1 MIRVA
6 VIDDDRMLT
15 ESLRGWFAGAADL
28 HLVAVAATVD
38 ELCAVA
44 DVGLDVVVL
53 DLRLKD
59 GSDPAENIAR
69 LRRAGPR
76 VLVASVWD
84 DPDSVAGALA
94 AGAAGYLTKD
104 HDLSALGAAI
114 RDIAA
119 GATFC
124 SPEEAFAL
132 LSEPARPRLSG
143 QERAVLLAY
152 ASGMTLKAAAR
163 HLGISLDTA
172 KTYLARVKAKYGD
185 AGRPTYTKLDLAD
198 RVREDGIHGRGRRL
212 DPGTQGAPEAHR

>member
-1 MIRVA
+1 VDGMIQVA

-15 ESLRGWFAGAADL
+15 ESLRGWFDGPADL

-38 ELCAVA
+38 ELFAVA

-69 LRRAGPR
+69 LRRAGSH

-84 DPDSVAGALA
+84 DPDSIAGALM

-104 HDLSALGAAI
+104 HDLSSLSTAI

-132 LSEPARPRLSG
+132 VSRPALPRLSE

-163 HLGISLDTA
+163 YLGISPDTA
-172 KTYLARVKAKYGD
+172 KTYLTRVKAKYRD

-198 RVREDGIHGRGRRL
+198 RVREDGIRGRG
-212 DPGTQGAPEAHR
+212 Q